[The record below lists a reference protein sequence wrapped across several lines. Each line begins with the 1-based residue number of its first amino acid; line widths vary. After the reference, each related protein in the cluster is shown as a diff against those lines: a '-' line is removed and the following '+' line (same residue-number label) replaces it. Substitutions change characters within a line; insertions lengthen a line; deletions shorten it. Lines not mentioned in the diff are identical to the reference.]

1 MSIVKQESERRRKT
15 ANAARERILAGQ
27 PHEHIRQLLVEGEE
41 VVRVA
46 YIHPAIYWKGGVLGV
61 LTLLFLI
68 IWPGAIN
75 LWLFL
80 LLVAGILLATAAVTK
95 HFLMLVLT
103 NKRVLIRHGIIQ
115 LEVIQIHHRK
125 IESVELGWT
134 LLGQLLGYAS
144 VVITG
149 TGSRV
154 AVVPWIANA
163 PKFRKD
169 MEAIILQIEEGQTAG
184 TVPADATRMPEA
196 PVQQAPTAKNDS
208 GNE

>member
-1 MSIVKQESERRRKT
+1 MSVVKQESARRKK
-15 ANAARERILAGQ
+15 AAQGAGRERILAGQ
-27 PHEHIRQLLVEGEE
+27 PHEHIKQLLVEGEQ

-46 YIHPAIYWKGGVLGV
+46 EIHPAIFWKGGVLAV
-61 LTLLFLI
+61 LTLLFMI
-68 IWPGAIN
+68 MWPGAIN

-80 LLVAGILLATAAVTK
+80 LLVAGILLGTAALTR

-134 LLGQLLGYAS
+134 ILGQILGYAS

-154 AVVPWIANA
+154 VIVPWIANA
-163 PKFRKD
+163 PKFRKE
-169 MEAIILQIEEGQTAG
+169 MESIILEIEEGKATG
-184 TVPADATRMPEA
+184 TVPADATVLPAA
-196 PVQQAPTAKNDS
+196 PVTPSVED
-208 GNE
+208 GNG